1 MPDTIHSDTTASV
14 SELKKNPMATVS
26 AGNGYPVAILN
37 RNQPAF
43 YCIPAE
49 LCEQMLALIDYQELA
64 NLVKQRSKQALHD
77 VDLDSYL

>member
-1 MPDTIHSDTTASV
+1 
-14 SELKKNPMATVS
+14 MAAVS

-43 YCIPAE
+43 YCIPAK
-49 LCEQMLALIDYQELA
+49 LYEQMLALIDYQKLA